1 MHDLGCHI
9 QQGTRA
15 RRIIMSRY
23 AKANQT
29 IEDLMS
35 KIEDSGDIH
44 SVVYRDMTVVDDLH
58 HNITVDFENMESFDS
73 YDAYTHLPG
82 LESMDG
88 YEMIGE
94 GDSAFPVLWCAGG
107 GDWELPLVFIV
118 YIDEDGKLRGYI
130 PSDGNAYNHEKN
142 AAYGNN
148 DGDPEYGEGDPR
160 YVFDKA
166 KLKSDVAKEIIVK

>member
-1 MHDLGCHI
+1 
-9 QQGTRA
+9 
-15 RRIIMSRY
+15 MSRN

-29 IEDLMS
+29 IEDLFY
-35 KIEDSGDIH
+35 KIEDAGGIH
-44 SVVYRDMTVVDDLH
+44 CVVYRGQVLKDLSMV
-58 HNITVDFENMESFDS
+58 NVDFENMESFDGE
-73 YDAYTHLPG
+73 DAYTHLPG

-148 DGDPEYGEGDPR
+148 DGDPVSGEDDPR

-166 KLKSDVAKEIIVK
+166 KLKSDVAKEIVVK

>member
-1 MHDLGCHI
+1 MP
-9 QQGTRA
+9 
-15 RRIIMSRY
+15 RY

-29 IEDLMS
+29 IEDLSS
-35 KIEDSGDIH
+35 KIEDAGGIH
-44 SVVYRDMTVVDDLH
+44 SAVYRGQVLKDLSMV
-58 HNITVDFENMESFDS
+58 NVNFENMESFDS

-118 YIDEDGKLRGYI
+118 YIDDDGKLRGYI

-148 DGDPEYGEGDPR
+148 DGDIEYGDPS

-166 KLKSDVAKEIIVK
+166 KLKSDVANRIVVKQ

>member
-1 MHDLGCHI
+1 M
-9 QQGTRA
+9 A
-15 RRIIMSRY
+15 RY

-29 IEDLMS
+29 IEDLSS
-35 KIEDSGDIH
+35 KIEDAGGVYEIVYSSGGQ
-44 SVVYRDMTVVDDLH
+44 VCKDLAKI
-58 HNITVDFENMESFDS
+58 NVDFENVESFDS
-73 YDAYTHLPG
+73 EDAYTHLPG
-82 LESMDG
+82 LEAMEG

-166 KLKSDVAKEIIVK
+166 KLKSDVANRIVVKP